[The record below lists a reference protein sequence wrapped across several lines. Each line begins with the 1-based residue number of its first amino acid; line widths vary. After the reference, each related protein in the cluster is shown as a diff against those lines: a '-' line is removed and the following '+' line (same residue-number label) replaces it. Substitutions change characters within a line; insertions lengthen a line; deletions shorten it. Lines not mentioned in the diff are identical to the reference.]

1 MSRNR
6 PGWFAMCLAI
16 VLLESTAGAVPM
28 LMGSL
33 PGPDRPEAGRPVTD
47 PATDDLRG
55 YMAGPFQLDRSRPTP
70 VGLPGDPASSPLGP
84 WGILEGGSSLPDP
97 TAIAAFKPGTSGDLH
112 VPVGPGL
119 AQSGTAAPPPDGPG
133 IVAKARNLTDFRAP
147 EPASLILLLTGL
159 IGLTARRHLLRQRRA

>member
-6 PGWFAMCLAI
+6 PGLLAVCLAV
-16 VLLESTAGAVPM
+16 VLLGSNAGAAPM
-28 LMGSL
+28 LTGSL
-33 PGPDRPEAGRPVTD
+33 PGQDRPEAGRP
-47 PATDDLRG
+47 ATDQATEDLRI

-70 VGLPGDPASSPLGP
+70 IGLPSNLGGSALVP
-84 WGILEGGSSLPDP
+84 GGILDGGSSLPDP
-97 TAIAAFKPGTSGDLH
+97 TAIAAFKPGTSADLH

-133 IVAKARNLTDFRAP
+133 IVAKARNLRDFRAP